1 MEVEITIENYKENIE
16 GSSVPVIL
24 DFWATWCGP
33 CKVLSGTLDKISKE
47 YGDELVIGK
56 CNVEDAEDLAEIYS
70 IRNVPTLIFI
80 KNGEQVGR
88 LTGARSESEI
98 KGMIDSLFK

>member
-1 MEVEITIENYKENIE
+1 MEVEITTENYEESIK
-16 GSSVPVIL
+16 GSTPIIL

-47 YGDELVIGK
+47 YGDKLVIGK
-56 CNVEDAEDLAEIYS
+56 CNIEDTEDLAETYG
-70 IRNVPTLIFI
+70 IRNVPTLIFL

-88 LTGARSESEI
+88 LSGARPESEI
-98 KGMIDSLFK
+98 KEMINNFFG

>member
-1 MEVEITIENYKENIE
+1 MEVDITNENYTENID
-16 GSSVPVIL
+16 GLIPVIL

-33 CKVLSGTLDKISKE
+33 CRVLSDTLDKISKE
-47 YGDELVIGK
+47 YGDKLVIGK
-56 CNVEDAEDLAEIYS
+56 CNIEDTEDLAETYR
-70 IRNVPTLIFI
+70 IRNVPTLIFL

-98 KGMIDSLFK
+98 KEMINSLFE

>member
-1 MEVEITIENYKENIE
+1 MVINDSNYSEVLAQNKPM
-16 GSSVPVIL
+16 VL

-47 YGDELVIGK
+47 YGDKLVIGK
-56 CNVEDAEDLAEIYS
+56 CNIEDTEDLAETYG
-70 IRNVPTLIFI
+70 IRNVPTLIFL

-88 LTGARSESEI
+88 LSGARPESEI
-98 KGMIDSLFK
+98 KEMINNFFG